1 MGNLKT
7 GLTKGAALAAALG
20 MLIGAPAALASPK
33 HKPKHHDRYDSWDY
47 ARVVDVEPIYR
58 DVRVREPREICT
70 EEPVTERVVH
80 RGRAHPGAVLFGAV
94 VGGVIG
100 HQFGGGR
107 GQDVATAAGA
117 VIGANHAAGRTYR
130 DGRVT
135 ERTIY
140 ETRCETV
147 REARYGSRIEGYDVA
162 YRYNGR
168 LFHTRTDEHPGSRIR
183 VRVDAEPR
191 HHD

>member
-1 MGNLKT
+1 MGNPRT
-7 GLTKGAALAAALG
+7 GLTKSTALAAALG
-20 MLIGAPAALASPK
+20 MLIGAPAALASPR
-33 HKPKHHDRYDSWDY
+33 HKHHDRYDHWDY
-47 ARVVDVEPIYR
+47 ARVVDVDPIYR
-58 DVRVREPREICT
+58 DVRVREPREVCT

-80 RGRAHPGAVLFGAV
+80 RGHAHPGAMLFGAV

-117 VIGANHAAGRTYR
+117 VIGASHAANRTDR
-130 DGRVT
+130 GDRVT
-135 ERTIY
+135 ERTVY
-140 ETRCETV
+140 ETRCERVHET
-147 REARYGSRIEGYDVA
+147 RYVSRIEGYDVT

-168 LFHTRTDEHPGSRIR
+168 LFYTRTDEHPGSRIR

-191 HHD
+191 RRH